1 MKQFNKEKNS
11 AGFTL
16 TELLVIVAIISLMST
31 LMVVNY
37 RSGERQFALQG
48 SAHKLAQDL
57 RRTEETAMSMRQFN
71 CPSGTLKGYGITF
84 EAGAESYSLIVSCGD
99 TPPFPVLETI
109 SLDKGVK
116 IEELRRNGNLVSP
129 LNIFFYPPDPE
140 VDFGEGNK
148 ATITLYLENEPENKK
163 IISVNKSGL
172 ITIE

>member
-116 IEELRRNGNLVSP
+116 IKALSP
-129 LNIFFYPPDPE
+129 SDPLDIFFYPPDPE
-140 VDFGEGNK
+140 VDFGGGNK
-148 ATITLYLENEPENKK
+148 ATITLYLENEPENIK